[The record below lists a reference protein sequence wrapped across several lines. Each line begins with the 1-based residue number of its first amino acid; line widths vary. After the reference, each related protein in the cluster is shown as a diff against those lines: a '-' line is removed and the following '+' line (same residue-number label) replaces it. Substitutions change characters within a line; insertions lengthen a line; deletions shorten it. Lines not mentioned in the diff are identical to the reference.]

1 SEGTPQPYGRT
12 TCTATPGDS
21 GGRQAVT
28 RAPAA
33 VTSMSP
39 VVCSGIGRRLP
50 AAASVRFQGAP
61 TRTHSR
67 RRAKRRCRPCASV
80 LWKSTLP
87 VADPA
92 LTSSHTS
99 PPLAPSTSG
108 AGPAAGG
115 VVVTVVLVGG
125 GGVLCPAGE
134 VVPTLPAG

>member
-1 SEGTPQPYGRT
+1 
-12 TCTATPGDS
+12 
-21 GGRQAVT
+21 
-28 RAPAA
+28 
-33 VTSMSP
+33 MSP

-108 AGPAAGG
+108 AGPTAGGAVVTTVALVGAGVVVCPAGGLVPVLPAGG
-115 VVVTVVLVGG
+115 VACGPDDEPRRARNAT
-125 GGVLCPAGE
+125 A
-134 VVPTLPAG
+134 AA